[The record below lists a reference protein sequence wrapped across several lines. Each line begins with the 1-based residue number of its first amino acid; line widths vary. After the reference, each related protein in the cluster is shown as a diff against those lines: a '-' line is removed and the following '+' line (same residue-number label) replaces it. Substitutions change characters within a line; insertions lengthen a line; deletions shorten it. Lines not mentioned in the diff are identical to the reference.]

1 MTRVALVG
9 VALLAS
15 ACRRGAAPRDA
26 PAAAELPAAPRE
38 VPPPPRPREA
48 PPAPA
53 RPSQFRLDPSHTGR
67 SGYRLPR
74 TPRVLARLHTG
85 GRVSAQVIAA
95 DDDLLVVGSH
105 DGVVYGLTATLRRRW
120 RVATG
125 DRVYSTALSVSEGL
139 YVGSDVDRFLSLDRR
154 GGVRVA
160 LATEDDADTAATA
173 APDGSLRFA
182 SGRTVYA
189 AERDLTV
196 RWRFD
201 AGSKVFSSPA
211 VTAEGGAVF
220 GSQDD
225 HLYALGADGA
235 LRWRVRTGGDVDATP
250 ALDAAGNVYVGSD
263 DGHVYSVAPDG
274 ALRWRRSVGGYVR
287 AGAALGLDRTLVVG
301 TFGPRVR
308 VVALDMD
315 DGRERWSLAIP
326 SAPTRD
332 VGVASAALVDRE
344 GWYAVGAPD
353 DRVYIL
359 DALGRVV
366 HSVQLGADVDS
377 PPVLLR
383 DGVIAVGCD
392 DGDVYLLGEGE
403 FDACVTSP

>member
-1 MTRVALVG
+1 M
-9 VALLAS
+9 
-15 ACRRGAAPRDA
+15 
-26 PAAAELPAAPRE
+26 
-38 VPPPPRPREA
+38 
-48 PPAPA
+48 
-53 RPSQFRLDPSHTGR
+53 RPSQFRLDPAHTGR

-74 TPRVLARLHTG
+74 TPRVLARLHTE

-95 DDDLLVVGSH
+95 DDDLLVIGSH
-105 DGVVYGLTATLRRRW
+105 DGVVYGLSSALRRRW

-125 DRVYSTALSVSEGL
+125 DRVYSTALSAAEGV

-160 LATEDDADTAATA
+160 LATEDDADTAATP

-211 VTAEGGAVF
+211 VTADGGTVF

-225 HLYALGADGA
+225 HLYALAPDGT
-235 LRWRVRTGGDVDATP
+235 LRWRLRTGGDVDATP
-250 ALDAAGNVYVGSD
+250 ALDAAGNIYVGSD

-315 DGRERWSLAIP
+315 DGRELWSLPIP

-344 GWYAVGAPD
+344 GWYALGAPD

-377 PPVLLR
+377 APVLLR

-392 DGDVYLLGEGE
+392 DGDVVLLGEDDS
-403 FDACVTSP
+403 DAGVTSP